1 MKQILSQINTLIV
14 SDSEL
19 QVLTHP
25 TTVFTDDNVMVE
37 GFDKEVFVTGLTSKL
52 IDSTLD
58 QIAEIEPV
66 IDVIN
71 LEDSPRTTASDA
83 AVQKLIEKGTTII
96 TIEP

>member
-14 SDSEL
+14 SDSES
-19 QVLTHP
+19 QVLVHH

>member
-14 SDSEL
+14 SDSESE
-19 QVLTHP
+19 VLVHH

>member
-1 MKQILSQINTLIV
+1 
-14 SDSEL
+14 
-19 QVLTHP
+19 
-25 TTVFTDDNVMVE
+25 MVE